1 MKNKVL
7 SLLLLFVAFVTSV
20 FADDNVA
27 YRDNTVRFTLISD
40 GTIRLEYSPSGQFT
54 DAPSFLAVE
63 RDYPEVK
70 AKVKSTDKWLT
81 IETPVMVVKYLKN
94 SGKFTAKNLSIT
106 SAKGFF
112 PFSWKPG
119 DKQQGNLK
127 GTYRTLDNYDGEFND
142 DGKPMPIEDGILA
155 TDGWTFLDDSENLL
169 FDDSDFPWAMERKNK
184 KGQDWYFM
192 AYGHDYKK
200 ALKDFT
206 RFAGRMPLPPRYAF
220 GYWWS
225 RYWCYSDNELR
236 TLVKTFQN
244 YNIPLDVL
252 VIDMDW
258 HYTEQGKGGWTG
270 YTWNRSLFPNPAGT
284 LKFIKDNNLQITMN
298 LHPADGIR
306 NYEEKYAEMKK
317 WMGLPD
323 NYNGNI
329 DHVSSDKRYM
339 TGWLNTI
346 LHPMEKQGV
355 DFWWLDWQ
363 QHIYDNKMSKL
374 HNTWWLNYTFFTD
387 MERNRETRPML
398 YHRWGGL
405 GNHRYQIGFSGDSD
419 ITWNSLDFQPYFNS
433 TASNVLYGYWS
444 HDIGGHH
451 FGIGRIEPEM
461 YIRWMQFG
469 MLSPIL
475 RTHSTKNEALK
486 KEPWMFDNEQC
497 NILRNCIKTR
507 YDLSP
512 YIYSMARKAYEEGL
526 SICRPMYYDYPE
538 AKEAYEFRNEY
549 MFGDQMLVMPIT
561 QPMQGQYS
569 VVKVWLPEG
578 NDWYEWHTGTTLKG
592 GQVVERRFA
601 LDEYPIYIK
610 SGAIIPMS
618 YNLKNLRSNDS
629 AYTIN
634 LFPGQGGEFSLY
646 EDNGNDKHYATE
658 YATTHLKSTFEGNEL
673 VLRIAPRQGNY
684 KEMPENRRYNV
695 QVNGY
700 AVPQI
705 VTVNGRQAA
714 FEYDG
719 NALALHIS
727 LDDTDCLTEKEVRI
741 TYNDQ
746 QPIAVDNGLLS
757 KFRRIQ
763 KTMLAL
769 KYRKAGLLFKEE
781 FAKLESAGQQMHY
794 YPDTFGETL
803 QQFNSSYAR
812 LPEILNNLDL
822 NDEQRRWFLE
832 SIDWKAE

>member
-1 MKNKVL
+1 
-7 SLLLLFVAFVTSV
+7 
-20 FADDNVA
+20 
-27 YRDNTVRFTLISD
+27 
-40 GTIRLEYSPSGQFT
+40 
-54 DAPSFLAVE
+54 
-63 RDYPEVK
+63 
-70 AKVKSTDKWLT
+70 
-81 IETPVMVVKYLKN
+81 
-94 SGKFTAKNLSIT
+94 
-106 SAKGFF
+106 
-112 PFSWKPG
+112 
-119 DKQQGNLK
+119 
-127 GTYRTLDNYDGEFND
+127 
-142 DGKPMPIEDGILA
+142 
-155 TDGWTFLDDSENLL
+155 
-169 FDDSDFPWAMERKNK
+169 
-184 KGQDWYFM
+184 M

-684 KEMPENRRYNV
+684 KEMPENSKMM
-695 QVNGY
+695 
-700 AVPQI
+700 
-705 VTVNGRQAA
+705 
-714 FEYDG
+714 
-719 NALALHIS
+719 ALIRARLE
-727 LDDTDCLTEKEVRI
+727 T
-741 TYNDQ
+741 
-746 QPIAVDNGLLS
+746 LLS
-757 KFRRIQ
+757 
-763 KTMLAL
+763 A
-769 KYRKAGLLFKEE
+769 
-781 FAKLESAGQQMHY
+781 
-794 YPDTFGETL
+794 
-803 QQFNSSYAR
+803 
-812 LPEILNNLDL
+812 
-822 NDEQRRWFLE
+822 
-832 SIDWKAE
+832 